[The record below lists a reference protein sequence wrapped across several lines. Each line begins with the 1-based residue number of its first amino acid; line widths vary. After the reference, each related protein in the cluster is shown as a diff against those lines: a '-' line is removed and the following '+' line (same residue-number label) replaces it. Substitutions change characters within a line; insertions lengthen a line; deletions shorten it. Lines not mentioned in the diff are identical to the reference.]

1 MANSV
6 SKIQIGQ
13 LWKRDGTAEIYLVT
27 RVYAEALSMVATLR
41 KSGAENEAQIR
52 VKVERAAG
60 GQTLPGFS
68 PAQEDER
75 I

>member
-13 LWKRDGTAEIYLVT
+13 LWKKEETGEIYLVT
-27 RVYAEALSMVATLR
+27 RVYAEALSTLATLR
-41 KSGAENEAQIR
+41 KSGAESEAQIR
-52 VKVERAAG
+52 VKVERASSG
-60 GQTLPGFS
+60 ETLPGFS

-75 I
+75 L